1 MKEYMREKSV
11 KKRNGK
17 IELYRFI
24 FAIFVLLFHFEK
36 YFIGPAP
43 LDKGIHLA
51 FFRHGSIGVEFFFL
65 LSGFFMAR
73 SVEKA
78 IKNSGEEKLE
88 PVECIQ
94 FMWKKYTSVFP
105 YHVVAFI
112 FSFITYAMVEQFN
125 WKESILKLIDSVP
138 NFFLIQMS
146 GISFTNP
153 NHVEWYISCMFLAM
167 CVLYPIARKYYKMLY
182 QYVGP
187 VFSLFVIGYMIYT
200 THALTGVQVWTGFW
214 FKSTLRAVV
223 EIILGGTCY
232 EISKVIRSSEAFEN
246 GRYHISFIMAELVS
260 FAGVTVFVI
269 STVAAKYE
277 VYALVLLM
285 VLVTIAGSDKGI
297 SHEILNSRFCLFLGK
312 LSLPIYL
319 SQVSVIWFA
328 MRKQWNGMSNLPKF
342 LLLECIMTFVVLA
355 GGEVLKKICSRKNKD
370 LKSI

>member
-1 MKEYMREKSV
+1 MREKNV

-24 FAIFVLLFHFEK
+24 FAVFVLFFHFEK

-43 LDKGIHLA
+43 LNKGIHPA

-73 SVEKA
+73 SVEKI
-78 IKNSGEEKLE
+78 IKSNENEKLE
-88 PVECIQ
+88 PAECIR

-105 YHVVAFI
+105 YHVIAFI
-112 FSFITYAMVEQFN
+112 FSFITYAIAQQFN

-153 NHVEWYISCMFLAM
+153 NHVEWYISCMLLAM

-232 EISKVIRSSEAFEN
+232 EISKVIRNSETFRKR
-246 GRYHISFIMAELVS
+246 RYHILLAMAELLAL
-260 FAGVTVFVI
+260 AGVTLFVI
-269 STVAAKYE
+269 STAEAKYE
-277 VYALVLLM
+277 VYALALLI
-285 VLVTIAGSDKGI
+285 VLVVIAGSDKGI
-297 SHEILNSRFCLFLGK
+297 SFEILNSRFFLFLGK

-328 MRKQWNGMSNLPKF
+328 MSKEWNGISNLPKF
-342 LLLECIMTFVVLA
+342 LLLECILTFIVLS
-355 GGEVLKKICSRKNKD
+355 GGEVLKKICSHKNKE
-370 LKSI
+370 

>member
-1 MKEYMREKSV
+1 
-11 KKRNGK
+11 
-17 IELYRFI
+17 
-24 FAIFVLLFHFEK
+24 
-36 YFIGPAP
+36 
-43 LDKGIHLA
+43 
-51 FFRHGSIGVEFFFL
+51 
-65 LSGFFMAR
+65 MAR
-73 SVEKA
+73 SVEKI
-78 IKNSGEEKLE
+78 IKNNGNEKLE
-88 PVECIQ
+88 PAECIR

-153 NHVEWYISCMFLAM
+153 NHVEWYISCMLLAM
-167 CVLYPIARKYYKMLY
+167 SVLYPIARKYYKMLY

-187 VFSLFVIGYMIYT
+187 VFSMFVIGYMIYT

-232 EISKVIRSSEAFEN
+232 EISKVIRSSETF
-246 GRYHISFIMAELVS
+246 RKKRFHIIFVMAELLS
-260 FAGVTVFVI
+260 LAGVTLFVI
-269 STVAAKYE
+269 STAEAKYE

-297 SHEILNSRFCLFLGK
+297 SLKILNSRFCLFLGK

-328 MRKQWNGMSNLPKF
+328 MRKEWSGMRNLPKF
-342 LLLECIMTFVVLA
+342 LVLELILTFIVLV
-355 GGEVLKKICSRKNKD
+355 GGEVLKKIFSHKNKEI
-370 LKSI
+370 KSV

>member
-1 MKEYMREKSV
+1 
-11 KKRNGK
+11 
-17 IELYRFI
+17 
-24 FAIFVLLFHFEK
+24 
-36 YFIGPAP
+36 
-43 LDKGIHLA
+43 
-51 FFRHGSIGVEFFFL
+51 
-65 LSGFFMAR
+65 MAR
-73 SVEKA
+73 SVEKI
-78 IKNSGEEKLE
+78 IKNNGNEKLE
-88 PVECIQ
+88 PAECIR

-153 NHVEWYISCMFLAM
+153 NHVEWYISCMLLAM
-167 CVLYPIARKYYKMLY
+167 SVLYPIARKYYKMLY

-232 EISKVIRSSEAFEN
+232 EISKVIRSSETF
-246 GRYHISFIMAELVS
+246 RKKRFHIIFVMAELLS
-260 FAGVTVFVI
+260 LAGVTLFVI
-269 STVAAKYE
+269 STAEAKYE

-297 SHEILNSRFCLFLGK
+297 SLEILNSRFCLFLGK

-328 MRKQWNGMSNLPKF
+328 MRKEWSGMSNLPKF
-342 LLLECIMTFVVLA
+342 LVLELLLTFIVLV
-355 GGEVLKKICSRKNKD
+355 GGEVLKKIFLHKNKEI
-370 LKSI
+370 KSV